1 MDELVGVGV
10 PIRHKE
16 YADALLEGLPSDY
29 TSVVSVIESKK
40 RTPSLAE
47 IEALLYGHETQLMR
61 YTKEAQVMNSTSKN
75 YTQGCLY
82 PNAYK
87 TGNSG
92 GSRGAYG
99 RGGCRGA
106 FPDHGVGRGGGSSSR
121 GRGGG
126 RFANFQ
132 CQICL
137 KFGHTANVCHFQS
150 DVTFHPHESLAFI
163 DPTTLQP
170 I

>member
-1 MDELVGVGV
+1 M
-10 PIRHKE
+10 H
-16 YADALLEGLPSDY
+16 YN
-29 TSVVSVIESKK
+29 
-40 RTPSLAE
+40 
-47 IEALLYGHETQLMR
+47 
-61 YTKEAQVMNSTSKN
+61 KEAQMMNSASIN

-82 PNAYK
+82 PNTYK
-87 TGNSG
+87 TGDSG

-99 RGGCRGA
+99 RGAFSNRGA
-106 FPDHGVGRGGGSSSR
+106 GRGGGGFGR

-137 KFGHTANVCHFQS
+137 KFGHTANVCHFRS

-163 DPTTLQP
+163 DHTTL
-170 I
+170 